1 MPTKILAIDD
11 SKTMR
16 LAIKITFAAED
27 AKVTAVS
34 KGSEAVAR
42 ARQMQADVI
51 LVDHKLGDGE
61 PSGIE
66 VVAALKQNPATANIP
81 VILLVPA
88 KGGVSESEIFA
99 AGADSYI
106 GKPFDSQELIDKVAA
121 SLGRGAGKPVPKP
134 AAPTATAPVA
144 APQKPPAAAPPATV
158 KPSVAA
164 KPPIAAPP
172 AAAATPV
179 APAAAAA
186 RKPGPTPAT
195 PVAPAAKPPA
205 ATAAP
210 AAAAKP
216 PAAATPAAAAKPPA
230 ATPARAPAATPAP
243 TATPVAAKPGPT
255 PARAPASTPAITPA
269 ATPVAA
275 AATPAA
281 TARPAAAAA
290 AAPGQI
296 PIAVPIPFTA
306 ASSPTPGMLER
317 IKAAAGTNG
326 AAVGLDPR
334 AIQALLQLSH
344 EVVEQIVWEVV
355 PDLAEEIIKQKV
367 R

>member
-61 PSGIE
+61 PSGVE
-66 VVAALKQNPATANIP
+66 VVAALKAHPSTANIP

-88 KGGVSESEIFA
+88 RGGVSEAEISA
-99 AGADSYI
+99 AGADNFI
-106 GKPFDSQELIDKVAA
+106 GKPFDSQDLIDKVAA
-121 SLGRGAGKPVPKP
+121 ALGRAVAKP
-134 AAPTATAPVA
+134 AA
-144 APQKPPAAAPPATV
+144 K
-158 KPSVAA
+158 
-164 KPPIAAPP
+164 
-172 AAAATPV
+172 
-179 APAAAAA
+179 APAAAAPA
-186 RKPGPTPAT
+186 ATRKPVGTPAAT
-195 PVAPAAKPPA
+195 PPAGVAPVKPPA
-205 ATAAP
+205 ATPPVAAP
-210 AAAAKP
+210 PVAATPAVRKP
-216 PAAATPAAAAKPPA
+216 VGATPAAATPATPPLAAKPNPTPA
-230 ATPARAPAATPAP
+230 VAPKPVAAKPLAPAPTPARAPVATPAP
-243 TATPVAAKPGPT
+243 TPTPVAAKPVPGPARTPVATSASPAATAT
-255 PARAPASTPAITPA
+255 PAAATVRAPASGVPA
-269 ATPVAA
+269 
-275 AATPAA
+275 
-281 TARPAAAAA
+281 
-290 AAPGQI
+290 QI

-317 IKAAAGTNG
+317 IKAAASTNG
-326 AAVGLDPR
+326 AAAGLDPG
-334 AIQALLQLSH
+334 AIRALLQLSH
-344 EVVEQIVWEVV
+344 EVVEAIVWEVV